1 MFLIGLSKYILN
13 DRENQINKS
22 PIRQAQQYL
31 HRCSCSIGSNRGMG
45 WHSKLMLVVA
55 ECSGVC
61 AATSL
66 PSAGAT
72 QAEWRGL
79 RQATGRPSAPTAW
92 PGIANLFG

>member
-1 MFLIGLSKYILN
+1 MTGKTRFTSHPS
-13 DRENQINKS
+13 DRRGNIF
-22 PIRQAQQYL
+22 
-31 HRCSCSIGSNRGMG
+31 IGSNRATG
-45 WHSKLMLVVA
+45 WQSKLMLVVA